1 MSDQEERLFGGNVA
15 EAVVRVGA
23 TVRKPATEAT
33 SSVEALLEHLFAVG
47 FRGAPRT
54 LGRDEKGRHVLEYV
68 SGATQE
74 PFSYTSDEL
83 ERVGRLIR
91 EFHAAAKSFVPPAG
105 AQWKVVIRPDAEE
118 LICHHDLAPWNLVRG
133 EEQWVFIDWDGSG
146 PGSVLWDVAY
156 AAQSFVPL
164 INGGDPAS
172 DALRLR
178 RFIDGYGLDRSQ
190 REKLPG
196 LMVARTRAMF
206 ELGER
211 AAITGEQPW
220 ARLHAEGDG
229 SRHWRQAAD
238 YVERHLEI
246 WKDALLAGFDD
257 DCRGQA

>member
-1 MSDQEERLFGGNVA
+1 
-15 EAVVRVGA
+15 
-23 TVRKPATEAT
+23 
-33 SSVEALLEHLFAVG
+33 
-47 FRGAPRT
+47 
-54 LGRDEKGRHVLEYV
+54 
-68 SGATQE
+68 
-74 PFSYTSDEL
+74 
-83 ERVGRLIR
+83 
-91 EFHAAAKSFVPPAG
+91 
-105 AQWKVVIRPDAEE
+105 
-118 LICHHDLAPWNLVRG
+118 VRG

-178 RFIDGYGLDRSQ
+178 CFIDGYGLDRSQ

-196 LMVARTRAMF
+196 LMVTRTRAMF

>member
-1 MSDQEERLFGGNVA
+1 MDDLEEWLSGGNVA
-15 EAVVRVGA
+15 EEVVRVGA
-23 TVRKPATEAT
+23 TVRKPGTSAT
-33 SSVEALLEHLFAVG
+33 SSVEALLEHLHRVG
-47 FRGAPRT
+47 FTGAPRT
-54 LGRDEKGRHVLEYV
+54 LGRDERGRHVLEYV
-68 SGATQE
+68 PGATQE
-74 PFSYTSDEL
+74 PFSYTSEEL
-83 ERVGRLIR
+83 GRVGRLIR
-91 EFHAAAKSFVPPAG
+91 EFHAAAKSFIPPAG
-105 AQWKVVIRPDAEE
+105 AQWMVVIRPDSEE

-133 EEQWVFIDWDGSG
+133 EERWVFIDWDGSG

-164 INGGDPAS
+164 IHGGEPAV

-178 RFIDGYGLDRSQ
+178 CFADGYGLDRSQ
-190 REKLPG
+190 CERLPQ

-238 YVERHLEI
+238 YVEQHLEI
-246 WKDALLAGFDD
+246 WKDALLADYND
-257 DCRGQA
+257 

>member
-1 MSDQEERLFGGNVA
+1 MSDLEERLYGGNVA
-15 EAVVRVGA
+15 DSVVRVGE
-23 TVRKPATEAT
+23 TVRKPVTSAT
-33 SSVEALLEHLFAVG
+33 SSVEALLEHLFEVG

-68 SGATQE
+68 PGATQQ
-74 PFSYTSDEL
+74 PFSYTSEEL
-83 ERVGRLIR
+83 GRVGSLIR
-91 EFHAAAKSFVPPAG
+91 EFHEAAKSFVPPAG
-105 AQWKVVIRPDAEE
+105 AQWRVVIRPDSEE

-133 EEQWVFIDWDGSG
+133 EERWVFIDWDGSG

-164 INGGDPAS
+164 IHGGEPAI
-172 DALRLR
+172 DASRLR
-178 RFIDGYGLDRSQ
+178 SFVDGYGLDRSQ
-190 REKLPG
+190 REKLPQ

-229 SRHWRQAAD
+229 GRHWRQAAE

-246 WKDALLAGFDD
+246 WTAALLD
-257 DCRGQA
+257 GQS

>member
-74 PFSYTSDEL
+74 PFSYTSEEL

-164 INGGDPAS
+164 INGGDPAA

-178 RFIDGYGLDRSQ
+178 CFIDGYGIDRSQ

-257 DCRGQA
+257 DCGGQA

>member
-1 MSDQEERLFGGNVA
+1 MSDLEERLYGGNVA
-15 EAVVRVGA
+15 DSVVRVGA

-33 SSVEALLEHLFAVG
+33 SSVEALLEHLFEVG
-47 FRGAPRT
+47 FTGAPRT

-74 PFSYTSDEL
+74 PFSYTSEEL

-178 RFIDGYGLDRSQ
+178 CFIDGYGLDRSQ

-238 YVERHLEI
+238 YVDRHLEI

>member
-15 EAVVRVGA
+15 DAVVRIGA

-74 PFSYTSDEL
+74 PLSYTSDEL

-178 RFIDGYGLDRSQ
+178 CFIDGYGLDRSQ

-196 LMVARTRAMF
+196 LMVTRTRAMF

-257 DCRGQA
+257 DCGGQA